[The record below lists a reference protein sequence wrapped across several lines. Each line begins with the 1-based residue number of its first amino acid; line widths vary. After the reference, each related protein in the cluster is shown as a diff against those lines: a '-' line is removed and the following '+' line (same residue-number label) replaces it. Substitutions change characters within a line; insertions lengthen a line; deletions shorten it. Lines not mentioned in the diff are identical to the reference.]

1 MEKTM
6 LNFSKA
12 NNIKLTYKIIL
23 LISMPIIVLI
33 FVSII
38 SIFSIGKVSDK
49 LINNLYNES
58 HKSTY
63 SLSSGD
69 RDFYQAITVQME
81 MEKTTSPEELKKLKD
96 SYEENAKQTIDR
108 VHEAYKIVN
117 ADRTRFGS
125 LKHKDSNKTLFQLFE
140 DFDKQYSRWYNLFDS
155 SNNMLKDKTEY
166 LKTFDLAREDINAM
180 EEIFEDYGISVVKD
194 SDSLVATIKHIVT
207 VISIVAIVLCLTIAV
222 FIIININ
229 KRVKKTVE
237 LISKT
242 ANFDLVYYNSYLK
255 YTKEKDEFGIIM
267 NSEGISR
274 KEFRTTLDKVL
285 SVVSRA
291 DEDFNSSNEN
301 MSQLGKEIDEIS
313 STIEQL
319 SAGME
324 ETAASSDEINASA
337 EEINRAMKHIA
348 KESEIGSKSA
358 KEINVR
364 AENLR
369 SSAIEAMEKAISIKT
384 SVEEKLKSALDRSAA
399 VEQINFLTDGILQ
412 ITAQTNLLALN
423 AAIEAARAGDSGKGF
438 AVVADEIRKLAET
451 SQNQTIEIQNVTKTV
466 IEAVSSLKDSSTE
479 MLDFIQNQVTTD
491 YERFVNTGKQYNNDA
506 LMFGEL
512 ASNLNSSSEQ
522 LMASIQNIAQS
533 INGVSS
539 ATNEGVQGISNISE
553 KVSNIISV
561 ADDVIDKSLV
571 SKQSILELSME
582 ISKFKIRP

>member
-1 MEKTM
+1 M